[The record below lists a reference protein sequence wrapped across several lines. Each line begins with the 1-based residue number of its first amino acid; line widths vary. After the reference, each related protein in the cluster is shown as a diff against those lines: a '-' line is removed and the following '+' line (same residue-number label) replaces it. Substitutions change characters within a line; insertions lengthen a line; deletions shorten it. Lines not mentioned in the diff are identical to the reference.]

1 MNPATARAPIR
12 RAEVIMEPAG
22 AGPLNAEQKIVQGQL
37 SEAVNQINVAAGTLL
52 KGTPTTV
59 EAQEA
64 IARSLV
70 AIARVLIISKAV
82 DFNLAGRLPAL

>member
-1 MNPATARAPIR
+1 
-12 RAEVIMEPAG
+12 MEPAG

-37 SEAVNQINVAAGTLL
+37 SEAVNQINVAAGRLL

-59 EAQEA
+59 EAQEV

-70 AIARVLIISKAV
+70 AIARVLIISKAA
-82 DFNLAGRLPAL
+82 DFNLVGRLPAL

>member
-1 MNPATARAPIR
+1 
-12 RAEVIMEPAG
+12 
-22 AGPLNAEQKIVQGQL
+22 
-37 SEAVNQINVAAGTLL
+37 VNQINVAAGTLL

-70 AIARVLIISKAV
+70 AIAMVLIISKAV
-82 DFNLAGRLPAL
+82 DFNLSGQLPAL